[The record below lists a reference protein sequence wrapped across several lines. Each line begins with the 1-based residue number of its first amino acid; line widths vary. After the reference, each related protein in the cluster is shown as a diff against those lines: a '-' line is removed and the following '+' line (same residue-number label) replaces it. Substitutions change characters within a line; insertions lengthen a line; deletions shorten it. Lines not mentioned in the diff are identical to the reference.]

1 MKLRDIILSVV
12 LVAIS
17 SCAKQEIDTTNGV
30 PVDGVKINYS
40 LPVSTVVETRTADK
54 SADESLINSM
64 SILVFEDKGGVAD
77 KFVEIRQAT
86 IYADGSA
93 LVKLTS
99 SDGVKRIVRIV
110 ANADAIIA
118 AAGDIFDPT
127 TATWATISAALKVG
141 TITVDG
147 SGVPTSTLPTTP
159 LPMFSDEIKLDKIE
173 PGVTAI
179 TTSLKSGYAK
189 VSLSSTDAKLVVT
202 GIALHNAPAQ
212 GGSIFKTVPTLSTT
226 RADYHKLPFTTAV
239 NYILPTKVDDTH
251 KVDLIVRGKYDG
263 QTEDTYYR
271 IVLSKPMPDG
281 SRGLF
286 NFLSNH
292 HYVVTITEVGVQGY
306 PTIEDALANEPSNV
320 IIDIDVDFGDNNGM
334 ANNGQY
340 CMKITN
346 TTHEITG
353 NGTNVEISKLTTDA
367 PQTTKRSVEIISS
380 VSDGEFLVKDVT
392 LVADGTITVTTK
404 DIGGGGVVRV
414 TVGNLHQDIT
424 ITNTDKSITLVD
436 TDEKAFLTAS
446 SSTVA
451 YALSTELSDKLGL
464 TAEPTKV
471 TLTRKDVLH
480 TGLKYVGK
488 MTVTDAAA
496 KVSYTVPVSME
507 MYTVNVGGTLKL
519 STDKTRNYWSGG
531 LGWATNHLTMTNIGS
546 YVGMMVSV
554 DPDHRDGMYFKWMTE
569 WGGKSLNGPFS
580 DGSGR
585 TNASVGYN
593 VWIDIPAGNIAS
605 NPKKYDPCLNA
616 GAIPGISSGSVD
628 WRKGYWRSPNR
639 ADVEAMRGGV
649 ALGTAGKLIK
659 AGARD
664 YVNGR
669 LRLTGYSWLHNSS
682 GVIIN
687 NLGAIHIDGE
697 FTGDKCVVYRM
708 DDDKYPDTEKVHGA
722 SVRCVRDN
730 TRQ

>member
-17 SCAKQEIDTTNGV
+17 SCAKQEIDTT
-30 PVDGVKINYS
+30 DGVAKGMVRVNYS

-86 IYADGSA
+86 ISADGSA
-93 LVKLTS
+93 SVKLTS
-99 SDGVKRIVRIV
+99 SDRARRIVRIV

-118 AAGDIFDPT
+118 AAGESVFNPK

-147 SGVPTSTLPTTP
+147 SGTPTSALPTTP

-202 GIALHNAPAQ
+202 GIALHNAPAE
-212 GGSIFKTVPTLSTT
+212 GGSIFGTVPPTLSTQ

-239 NYILPTKVDDTH
+239 NYILPTKVNDTH
-251 KVDLIVRGKYDG
+251 KVDLIVKGKYDG

-281 SRGLF
+281 SRELF

-292 HYVVTITEVGVQGY
+292 HYAVTITEVGVQGY

-320 IIDIDVDFGDNNGM
+320 IIDIDTDFGDNNGM

-380 VSDGEFLVKDVT
+380 VSDGEFLVKDAAFA
-392 LVADGTITVTTK
+392 ADGTITVTTN
-404 DIGGGGVVRV
+404 DIGGGAIIRV
-414 TVGNLHQDIT
+414 TVGNLHQDIA
-424 ITNTDKSITLVD
+424 ITNADKPIALVD
-436 TDEKAFLTAS
+436 TDEKAHL
-446 SSTVA
+446 TVA
-451 YALSTELSDKLGL
+451 SKNAVTYALSAELSDKIGV

-471 TLTRKDVLH
+471 TLARKDVLH
-480 TGLKYVGK
+480 TGLKYEGK

-496 KVSYTVPVSME
+496 KVSYTVAVS
-507 MYTVNVGGTLKL
+507 T
-519 STDKTRNYWSGG
+519 
-531 LGWATNHLTMTNIGS
+531 
-546 YVGMMVSV
+546 
-554 DPDHRDGMYFKWMTE
+554 
-569 WGGKSLNGPFS
+569 
-580 DGSGR
+580 
-585 TNASVGYN
+585 
-593 VWIDIPAGNIAS
+593 
-605 NPKKYDPCLNA
+605 
-616 GAIPGISSGSVD
+616 
-628 WRKGYWRSPNR
+628 
-639 ADVEAMRGGV
+639 
-649 ALGTAGKLIK
+649 
-659 AGARD
+659 
-664 YVNGR
+664 
-669 LRLTGYSWLHNSS
+669 
-682 GVIIN
+682 
-687 NLGAIHIDGE
+687 
-697 FTGDKCVVYRM
+697 
-708 DDDKYPDTEKVHGA
+708 
-722 SVRCVRDN
+722 
-730 TRQ
+730 Q